1 MRQKKIFKRDV
12 PEVDWEQKLIFEASR
27 GMRNQIYGR
36 GAVKEGGFEDGAVPY
51 DTAFIGF
58 TVIFQ
63 L

>member
-12 PEVDWEQKLIFEASR
+12 PEVDWEQKLIEASR
-27 GMRNQIYGR
+27 GMRNQICGR
-36 GAVKEGGFEDGAVPY
+36 DAVKEGGFEDGAVPY
-51 DTAFIGF
+51 DAAFIGF

>member
-1 MRQKKIFKRDV
+1 MAKRKIQMDV
-12 PEVDWEQKLIFEASR
+12 PEIDWEQKLIFEASR

-51 DTAFIGF
+51 DAASIGF